1 MKDCC
6 LKQAFLLEAR
16 VGSFVLSELL
26 WVKGKFEGRE
36 EVLAGNEG
44 CHERGLQFR
53 RWKPTGNFTLAQ
65 GARRLYKKMCG
76 LATVTQH
83 ICRKVEMIAH
93 QLLRLLQDICKQKAS
108 SLYATCGLLLAL
120 Q

>member
-36 EVLAGNEG
+36 EEVLAGNEG

-65 GARRLYKKMCG
+65 GARRLYEKMCG
-76 LATVTQH
+76 FGNSYTAYL
-83 ICRKVEMIAH
+83 
-93 QLLRLLQDICKQKAS
+93 S
-108 SLYATCGLLLAL
+108 
-120 Q
+120 